1 LGGDPR
7 GLGTPRSLTI
17 VLLSALGGSL
27 KVVGGLIYGSRAAL
41 VDALTSI
48 VNLLSALA
56 VTRFE
61 YLSTLPPDWDHHYGH
76 HRLFAGGS
84 IVTLVLYST
93 IGGAML
99 VELALST
106 IHGYEVHVYAPLYV
120 ALGVVPY
127 VCAIALSRGAGRSF
141 KTYAKFTSIELIE
154 GGTVVASALGGA
166 LVSYVIDSLGAAALL
181 AYLYFEIAV
190 EVRELVH
197 LVSDRV
203 PVHLLSEVSRRVRG
217 EVGVGVRQVR
227 LREVAPGRYQGDIT
241 ITLPKDTPV
250 EHAHSIASRV
260 EKVLEGLGIEV
271 VVHVEPSEPEE
282 TRRESGD
289 LGRVQ

>member
-1 LGGDPR
+1 LGGDPK
-7 GLGTPRSLTI
+7 GLGTLGFLAV

-27 KVVGGLIYGSRAAL
+27 KVVGGLVYGSRAAL

-61 YLSTLPPDWDHHYGH
+61 YLSTRPPDWDHHYGH
-76 HRLFAGGS
+76 YRLFAGGS
-84 IVTLVLYST
+84 IATLVLYST
-93 IGGAML
+93 VGGAML
-99 VELALST
+99 VELAFSA
-106 IHGYEVHVYAPLYV
+106 IRGYEVHVYAPLYV

-127 VCAIALSRGAGRSF
+127 VFAIALSRGAGRSF

-154 GGTVVASALGGA
+154 GGTVIASALGGA
-166 LVSYVIDSLGAAALL
+166 LVSYVIDSLGAVALL
-181 AYLYFEIAV
+181 AYLYFEIAM
-190 EVRELVH
+190 EARELVH

-203 PVHLLSEVSRRVRG
+203 PVHLLSEVPRRVRR

-227 LREVAPGRYQGDIT
+227 LREIAPGKYQGDIT
-241 ITLPKDTPV
+241 ITLPKGTPI

-260 EKVLEGLGIEV
+260 EEVLEGLGIEV
-271 VVHVEPSEPEE
+271 VVHVEPADSEEV
-282 TRRESGD
+282 RRKP
-289 LGRVQ
+289 RN